1 MLMILE
7 KMRNSH
13 FQLTLF
19 MKITFPILL
28 IGSLVLT
35 ACSYTIPDL
44 QTFGKDEL
52 IFEDSEIG
60 IRLRYPAEL
69 TVELTGEELAG
80 FDRGKKMGY
89 SFSGEIEGVEVSFG
103 LSATTADFGFG
114 ISEGCCWAFGGP
126 AVDLSQSDDEIKN
139 DLARGVNNENDAE
152 NWKLLEIYNLERI
165 TLGTYEF
172 LHFADMD
179 GYIGYF
185 LNDSYF
191 VPHPNHEFTNIMITW
206 RSSELFTNYEK
217 ERTEEEFFSYIES
230 SSVDWM
236 NDLTESEEKEKA
248 VVEKILSTL
257 EFIE

>member
-89 SFSGEIEGVEVSFG
+89 SFS
-103 LSATTADFGFG
+103 L
-114 ISEGCCWAFGGP
+114 
-126 AVDLSQSDDEIKN
+126 
-139 DLARGVNNENDAE
+139 
-152 NWKLLEIYNLERI
+152 
-165 TLGTYEF
+165 
-172 LHFADMD
+172 
-179 GYIGYF
+179 
-185 LNDSYF
+185 
-191 VPHPNHEFTNIMITW
+191 
-206 RSSELFTNYEK
+206 
-217 ERTEEEFFSYIES
+217 
-230 SSVDWM
+230 
-236 NDLTESEEKEKA
+236 
-248 VVEKILSTL
+248 KI
-257 EFIE
+257 